1 MLYLILII
9 RKKDFANNF
18 IFELTYF
25 LPTTFYIYIYFD
37 KNNRKDFIKRGEKDK
52 KQRES
57 THTTAKIGLV
67 TVRVTKH
74 LSKEI
79 WKNGRLRPGLFGIL
93 ETNLSMDI
101 HSLLRKIR
109 WT

>member
-25 LPTTFYIYIYFD
+25 LPTTFYIYIYIYIYFD

-52 KQRES
+52 KQRAS

-79 WKNGRLRPGLFGIL
+79 WRLY
-93 ETNLSMDI
+93 
-101 HSLLRKIR
+101 
-109 WT
+109 